1 MLGNTNS
8 GTLGKHDISSVFP
21 VSPQASLASVFAR
34 DTKGQEGKLRIRS
47 MSALNY
53 FFIQIENVC
62 TAFH

>member
-21 VSPQASLASVFAR
+21 ESLPASLASGFAR

-47 MSALNY
+47 MSVLNY
-53 FFIQIENVC
+53 FFQKD
-62 TAFH
+62 